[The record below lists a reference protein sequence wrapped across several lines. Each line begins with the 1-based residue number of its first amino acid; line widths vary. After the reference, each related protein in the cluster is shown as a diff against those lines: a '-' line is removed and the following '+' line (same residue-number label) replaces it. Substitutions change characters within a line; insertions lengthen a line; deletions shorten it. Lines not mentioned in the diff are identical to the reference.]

1 MQVLATL
8 NGSCAISSPLL
19 KSVEFL
25 LAVWYYLEEV
35 YMYNLRGLN
44 TEYFLGR
51 RNAEIPFSEVEEALK
66 DKTVLLTGGGGSI
79 GSELCRQIAVFKP
92 KLLIILD
99 IFENNV
105 FWIEQELRFSFPEL
119 NLVSVIASVRDADKV
134 DEVFKKYRPQTV
146 FHAAAHKH
154 VPFMETN
161 PCEAV
166 KNNVGGTLNVARCAD
181 KYGAERFTLVSSD
194 KAVNSTS
201 VMGAT
206 KRICEMAIQCMNGS
220 SKTAFFAVRFGN
232 VFASD
237 GSVVPLFEKQIERG
251 GPVTVTDKTVTRYF
265 MTVNEAV
272 GLILHA
278 ASFAK
283 GGEIFVLDMGE
294 PVNIYAL
301 AEKMILSRGLKPNED
316 IKIEITGLR
325 TGEKLTEELFIGGEE
340 FVATHNDRIRVV
352 KPVKI
357 DENAFYDGLKK
368 LTEIAARNVE
378 ADEMKRAIADFL
390 PEYSADKI

>member
-1 MQVLATL
+1 M
-8 NGSCAISSPLL
+8 N
-19 KSVEFL
+19 
-25 LAVWYYLEEV
+25 
-35 YMYNLRGLN
+35 NLRGVN

-66 DKTVLLTGGGGSI
+66 DKTVFVTGGGGSI
-79 GSELCRQIAVFKP
+79 GSELCRQIASFKP

-99 IFENNV
+99 IFENNA
-105 FWIEQELRFSFPEL
+105 FWIEQELKFSFPEL

-134 DEVFKKYRPQTV
+134 GEVFKKYRPQTV

-194 KAVNSTS
+194 KAVNPTS

-220 SKTAFFAVRFGN
+220 SETAFFAVRFGN

-272 GLILHA
+272 ALILHA

-325 TGEKLTEELFIGGEE
+325 TGEKLTEELFIGCEE
-340 FVATHNDRIRVV
+340 FISTHNDRIRVV

-357 DENAFYDGLKK
+357 DENAFYDGLKS

-378 ADEMKRAIADFL
+378 EDEMKRAIEDFL
-390 PEYSADKI
+390 PDYSADKIKI